1 MADVETTALAP
12 AILTHLQSG
21 AYPSSPSLSAA
32 DLTSDTLPNIIS
44 SLRNEQESLKTSIRQ
59 LSRNAAPDIDT
70 WISRARDLQ
79 ADILRSRET
88 AREIVAEAE
97 RVRELRGEAEEKG
110 RKIKLLEAEVGFSER
125 LGEGLRG
132 FGEVNQGV
140 GVVRQHVLAGR
151 LTEAV
156 GGLETVETGVEDL
169 GGSGFEGTRA
179 FGVLQERVRGA
190 REDLTERVNEN
201 WGQLVV
207 ARASEGDRTRLTMR
221 KHLGN
226 QKDITLESVLDA
238 AERLGL
244 AEQYAK
250 KLTTNIDRTM
260 LRSLLSKGRD
270 GKSGKITGSSTT
282 PDALE
287 CTPDSQVND
296 TASILGSVKA
306 LLSHLHSRLP
316 HQSGIQY
323 SATFMPVLISRLEEH
338 WLEPSVPLDMSRID
352 EFEITLTELLSFA
365 DFIGSLQW
373 YGVDQLRQWVDGAP
387 RAWLTKRRETLLGD
401 VRNLVFSGSQ
411 DKKTVERVETEM
423 VGRGGALA
431 ISGNGGDN
439 DWDSA
444 WEEPSE
450 ASHERSAAASASAA
464 APNRT
469 PIDDD
474 EASAWDTDDID
485 DHSEKPDETGE
496 EAWGWGDGDD
506 ANKPASP
513 IATRTAPVQ
522 TNGIAPAQPQQ
533 REVTLRESYTTTA
546 VPATLLSQ
554 IQVVIKGAQT
564 LFGPEYAESPIAPA
578 AQGLYTLPTLAL
590 AIYRATAP
598 TAYAKIPVGNMLI
611 YNDATCLSA
620 SLLAWQANTPP
631 SSRLRLEA
639 DTNALDTFAKR
650 AYTAELDAQRTILR
664 DLLDGAQGFADCTV
678 QPNKAEC
685 ESAVQQVVDH
695 MHEVYALWKPV
706 LAPSAL
712 LQSLGSLL
720 SSIIGKIVLEV
731 EELADIAESDSKQLR
746 LLCDKISSLK
756 SLFVTNEG
764 ATDMTFIYCPPW
776 LKFQYLGEILESS
789 LADIRYMWSEGEL
802 SLEFE
807 GEEVV
812 ELIEALFA
820 ESDLRRRAVGEIRRG
835 R

>member
-1 MADVETTALAP
+1 MADVDNSALAP

-21 AYPSSPSLSAA
+21 AYPSSPSLSSA
-32 DLTSDTLPNIIS
+32 DLTSDTLPSIIS
-44 SLRNEQESLKTSIRQ
+44 SLRAEQETLKTSIRQ

-70 WISRARDLQ
+70 WITRARDLQ

-88 AREIVAEAE
+88 AREIVKEAE
-97 RVRELRGEAEEKG
+97 RVKELKGEAEERG
-110 RKIKLLEAEVGFSER
+110 RKVRLLEGEVGFSER

-140 GVVRQHVLAGR
+140 GVVREHVLAGR
-151 LTEAV
+151 LGEAV
-156 GGLETVETGVEDL
+156 EDLETVETGVEDL
-169 GGSGFEGTRA
+169 GGTGFEGTRA
-179 FGVLQERVRGA
+179 FGVLQERVKGA
-190 REDLTERVNEN
+190 REDLVERVSEN

-207 ARASEGDRTRLTMR
+207 AEPSEGDRSRFTVR
-221 KHLGN
+221 KSLGN
-226 QKDITLESVLDA
+226 QPDVTLGGVLDA

-250 KLTTNIDRTM
+250 RLTTAIDRTM
-260 LRSLLSKGRD
+260 LRPLLSKGRD
-270 GKSGKITGSSTT
+270 GKLGKITVSGTM

-287 CTPDSQVND
+287 CTADSQVNN
-296 TASILGSVKA
+296 TASILSGVKA
-306 LLSHLHSRLP
+306 LLSHLRSRLP

-323 SATFMPVLISRLEEH
+323 SATFMPVLISRFEEH
-338 WLEPSVPLDMSRID
+338 WLEPAVPLDMSRID
-352 EFEITLTELLSFA
+352 EFEVTLTELLSFA
-365 DFIGSLQW
+365 DFIDSLQW
-373 YGVDQLRQWVDGAP
+373 HGADQLRQWVEGAP
-387 RAWLTKRRETLLGD
+387 RAWLTKRREALLGD

-411 DKKTVERVETEM
+411 ERKVVERVETEM
-423 VGRGGALA
+423 VGRDDALA
-431 ISGNGGDN
+431 ASGNGGDD

-444 WEEPSE
+444 WEEPS
-450 ASHERSAAASASAA
+450 AGSPERTAVAPASAA
-464 APNRT
+464 APNQA
-469 PIDDD
+469 PIEDD
-474 EASAWDTDDID
+474 EASAWDTDDLD
-485 DHSEKPDETGE
+485 DKADETGE
-496 EAWGWGDGDD
+496 EAWGWGDGED
-506 ANKPASP
+506 ANKHPSP
-513 IATRTAPVQ
+513 VATRTTPAQ
-522 TNGIAPAQPQQ
+522 TNGIAPSQPQQ

-554 IQVVIKGAQT
+554 IQVVIKDAQT
-564 LFGPEYAESPIAPA
+564 LFGPEYTESPIAPA

-639 DTNALDTFAKR
+639 DTNALETFAKR

-685 ESAVQQVVDH
+685 ESAVQQVVDR
-695 MHEVYALWKPV
+695 MYEVHALWKPV

-720 SSIIGKIVLEV
+720 SSVIGKITLEV

-756 SLFVTNEG
+756 SLFVASEG

-807 GEEVV
+807 GEAVV

>member
-1 MADVETTALAP
+1 MADVDNRALAP

-21 AYPSSPSLSAA
+21 AYPSSPSLSSA
-32 DLTSDTLPNIIS
+32 DLTSDTLPSIIS
-44 SLRNEQESLKTSIRQ
+44 SLRAEQETLKTSIRQ

-70 WISRARDLQ
+70 WINRARDLQ

-88 AREIVAEAE
+88 AREIVKEAE
-97 RVRELRGEAEEKG
+97 RVKELREGTEERG
-110 RKIKLLEAEVGFSER
+110 RKARLLEAEVGFSER

-132 FGEVNQGV
+132 FREVNQGV
-140 GVVRQHVLAGR
+140 GVVREHVLAGR
-151 LTEAV
+151 LGEAV
-156 GGLETVETGVEDL
+156 EGLETVEIGVEDL
-169 GGSGFEGTRA
+169 GGTGFEGTRA
-179 FGVLQERVRGA
+179 FGVLQERVKGA
-190 REDLTERVNEN
+190 REDLVERVSEN
-201 WGQLVV
+201 WGQLVI
-207 ARASEGDRTRLTMR
+207 AEPSEGDRSRLTVR
-221 KHLGN
+221 RSLGN
-226 QKDITLESVLDA
+226 QPDITLEGVLDA

-250 KLTTNIDRTM
+250 RLTTNIDRTM
-260 LRSLLSKGRD
+260 LRPLLSKGSD
-270 GKSGKITGSSTT
+270 GKSGKITDSGTM

-296 TASILGSVKA
+296 TASILSSVKA

-316 HQSGIQY
+316 HQIGIQY
-323 SATFMPVLISRLEEH
+323 SATFMPVLISRFEEH

-352 EFEITLTELLSFA
+352 EFEVTLTELLSFA
-365 DFIGSLQW
+365 DFIDSLQW
-373 YGVDQLRQWVDGAP
+373 HGTDQLRQWVEGAP
-387 RAWLTKRRETLLGD
+387 RAWLTKRREALLGD

-411 DKKTVERVETEM
+411 ERKVVERVETEM
-423 VGRGGALA
+423 VSRDDALA
-431 ISGNGGDN
+431 ASGNGGDD

-450 ASHERSAAASASAA
+450 ASPERNAVPPASAA
-464 APNRT
+464 AQSRA
-469 PIDDD
+469 PIEDD
-474 EASAWDTDDID
+474 EASAWDTDDLD
-485 DHSEKPDETGE
+485 DKADETGE

-506 ANKPASP
+506 ANKPESP
-513 IATRTAPVQ
+513 VAARTAQAQ
-522 TNGIAPAQPQQ
+522 TNGIATSQPQQ

-554 IQVVIKGAQT
+554 IQVVIKDAQT

-598 TAYAKIPVGNMLI
+598 TAYAKIPVGNMLV

-639 DTNALDTFAKR
+639 DTNALETFAKR
-650 AYTAELDAQRTILR
+650 AYTTELDAQRTILR

-685 ESAVQQVVDH
+685 ESAVQQVVDR
-695 MHEVYALWKPV
+695 MHEVHALWKPI

-720 SSIIGKIVLEV
+720 SSIIGKITLEV
-731 EELADIAESDSKQLR
+731 EELADIAEADSKQLR
-746 LLCDKISSLK
+746 LLCDRISSLK
-756 SLFVTNEG
+756 SLFVASEG

-789 LADIRYMWSEGEL
+789 LADIRYMWNEGEL

>member
-1 MADVETTALAP
+1 MADVNNTALAP
-12 AILTHLQSG
+12 AILTHLKSG
-21 AYPSSPSLSAA
+21 TYPSSPSLSSAP
-32 DLTSDTLPNIIS
+32 LTSDTLPSIIS
-44 SLRNEQESLKTSIRQ
+44 SLRAEQETLKISIRQ

-70 WISRARDLQ
+70 WITRARDLQ

-88 AREIVAEAE
+88 AREIVKEAE
-97 RVRELRGEAEEKG
+97 RVKELREGAEERG
-110 RKIKLLEAEVGFSER
+110 RKVRLLEAEVGFSER

-140 GVVRQHVLAGR
+140 VVVREHVLAGR
-151 LTEAV
+151 LRHAV
-156 GGLETVETGVEDL
+156 EGLETVETGVEDL
-169 GGSGFEGTRA
+169 GNTGFEGTRA

-190 REDLTERVNEN
+190 REDLVERVSEA

-207 ARASEGDRTRLTMR
+207 AEPSEGDKSRLPLR
-221 KHLGN
+221 KQLGN
-226 QKDITLESVLDA
+226 HPDVTLRGVLDA

-250 KLTTNIDRTM
+250 RLTTNIDRTM
-260 LRSLLSKGRD
+260 LRPLLSKGRY
-270 GKSGKITGSSTT
+270 GESGKITVSSTT

-287 CTPDSQVND
+287 CTPDSQVID
-296 TASILGSVKA
+296 TASILGSMKA

-323 SATFMPVLISRLEEH
+323 PATFMPVLISRLEEH
-338 WLEPSVPLDMSRID
+338 WLEPSVPLDMSRTD
-352 EFEITLTELLSFA
+352 EFEVTLTELLSFA
-365 DFIGSLQW
+365 DFIDSLQW
-373 YGVDQLRQWVDGAP
+373 YGADQLRQWVEGAP

-411 DKKTVERVETEM
+411 ERKIVERVETEM
-423 VGRGGALA
+423 VGKDDAFA
-431 ISGNGGDN
+431 TSGNGGDD

-450 ASHERSAAASASAA
+450 GSSERTDVAPASAA
-464 APNRT
+464 APSRA
-469 PIDDD
+469 PIEDD
-474 EASAWDTDDID
+474 EASAWDTDHLD
-485 DHSEKPDETGE
+485 DKPDETGE

-506 ANKPASP
+506 ANKPPSP
-513 IATRTAPVQ
+513 IATHAAPVQ

-546 VPATLLSQ
+546 VPSALLSQ
-554 IQVVIKGAQT
+554 IQVVIKDAQT

-620 SLLAWQANTPP
+620 SLLAWQANTPR

-639 DTNALDTFAKR
+639 DTNALETFAKR

-685 ESAVQQVVDH
+685 ESAVQQVVDR
-695 MHEVYALWKPV
+695 MHEVHALWKPI

-720 SSIIGKIVLEV
+720 SSIIGKITLEV
-731 EELADIAESDSKQLR
+731 EELADIAEADSKQLR
-746 LLCDKISSLK
+746 LLCDRISSLK
-756 SLFVTNEG
+756 SLFVASEG

-835 R
+835 T